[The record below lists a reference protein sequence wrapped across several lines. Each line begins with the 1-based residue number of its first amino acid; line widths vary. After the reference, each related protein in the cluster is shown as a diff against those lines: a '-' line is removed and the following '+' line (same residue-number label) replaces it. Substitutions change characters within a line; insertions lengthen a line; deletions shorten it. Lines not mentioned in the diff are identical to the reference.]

1 MIFLMIMATIIGYSA
16 YKNMWIGLIS
26 VFVVIIPSVYSLIP
40 LIVEQRKLKSFRKN
54 RLTESI
60 FTDRK
65 EDLEDIIRILNI
77 KEHCIQITGEEAQC
91 GKTWMAKRL
100 CDYINNQKDPEFRNM
115 KLKCTYITADY
126 LDMDNYTEKELDAYF
141 KDNIVTNKT
150 VLIFDHVD
158 NFTVIL
164 GKQRQFHFQM
174 IYILKNNV
182 TQALTTHTMSAFSQK
197 DIEELQHK
205 IKKCYPGI
213 SNLTQNEVDT
223 FFQLTD
229 GNIGRITA
237 LLSDQRCVLW
247 IKDISNKKATE
258 YEERLHK
265 IEIDI
270 RSGYYQDARQKLS
283 KFESDYKSDFH
294 NNVHLSYKYN
304 LILSNC
310 EHMLNQYQTAL
321 DTLSII
327 ELKPYQQ
334 YNLDFEIELYK
345 AHYNKHLW
353 NCNEALEI
361 LENIKDRSFAALV
374 DSLGILTAKYFVDDL
389 FVPNSSDD
397 SLEEFYKRFQK
408 ARNSSLK
415 HNDYD
420 DYKLKRYLPIFF
432 IYKEK
437 PVQEDQLINMI
448 DEVIKIYESEN
459 NRLRANAYFVKAEIY
474 RLYKKYENAVTEY
487 KRCLDTT
494 FDDNIKLQT
503 NLMVYYLVK
512 IKKIELDFELMPEN
526 ALSELSK
533 NNKYSRI
540 VRHRIRNIELGDS
553 NAVQIQEQIDS
564 RIMPI
569 L

>member
-126 LDMDNYTEKELDAYF
+126 LDKDNYTQKEIDANF

-223 FFQLTD
+223 LFQLTD

>member
-1 MIFLMIMATIIGYSA
+1 
-16 YKNMWIGLIS
+16 
-26 VFVVIIPSVYSLIP
+26 
-40 LIVEQRKLKSFRKN
+40 
-54 RLTESI
+54 
-60 FTDRK
+60 
-65 EDLEDIIRILNI
+65 
-77 KEHCIQITGEEAQC
+77 
-91 GKTWMAKRL
+91 
-100 CDYINNQKDPEFRNM
+100 
-115 KLKCTYITADY
+115 
-126 LDMDNYTEKELDAYF
+126 
-141 KDNIVTNKT
+141 
-150 VLIFDHVD
+150 
-158 NFTVIL
+158 
-164 GKQRQFHFQM
+164 
-174 IYILKNNV
+174 
-182 TQALTTHTMSAFSQK
+182 
-197 DIEELQHK
+197 
-205 IKKCYPGI
+205 
-213 SNLTQNEVDT
+213 
-223 FFQLTD
+223 
-229 GNIGRITA
+229 
-237 LLSDQRCVLW
+237 
-247 IKDISNKKATE
+247 
-258 YEERLHK
+258 
-265 IEIDI
+265 
-270 RSGYYQDARQKLS
+270 
-283 KFESDYKSDFH
+283 
-294 NNVHLSYKYN
+294 
-304 LILSNC
+304 
-310 EHMLNQYQTAL
+310 MLNQYQTAL